1 MTSKPMPPEEDA
13 EAGREIGLENIGS
26 EEIGSGQSG
35 GSKPC
40 GRKAWEQVYQADD
53 KACNR
58 DVY

>member
-1 MTSKPMPPEEDA
+1 MPPEEDA

-26 EEIGSGQSG
+26 EEIGSGQSE